1 MHMSSK
7 GKTKS
12 AEVISKLKNLNTGKI
27 MVNLM
32 SEMKVVDTK
41 SEKAKLNETTMED
54 NEGRRITYILTEEMI
69 KQKKGK

>member
-1 MHMSSK
+1 MSSK